1 MNIVYEEK
9 SKIFHLYNEKISYVM
24 KLEKDCYL
32 SHCYFGKRLRRWSGS
47 AGMYYY
53 DRGFCANPDEI
64 RCRENIRILVRE
76 TFEVRQWS

>member
-32 SHCYFGKRLRRWSGS
+32 SHCYFGKMERI
-47 AGMYYY
+47 
-53 DRGFCANPDEI
+53 RGNV
-64 RCRENIRILVRE
+64 LL
-76 TFEVRQWS
+76 